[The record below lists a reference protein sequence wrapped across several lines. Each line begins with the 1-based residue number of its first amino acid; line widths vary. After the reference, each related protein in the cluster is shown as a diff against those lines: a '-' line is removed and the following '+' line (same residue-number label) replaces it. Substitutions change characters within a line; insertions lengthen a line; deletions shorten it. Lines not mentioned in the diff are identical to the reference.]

1 MNERKKPPYIW
12 LYYSNTGLEKEMTK
26 AEIIEIKMKHINN
39 ALHEMGVLEEN
50 KTLRTH
56 FNYNIKGIDVYTIGA
71 GVDEFVCCDTYNSLI
86 DALSGMQNLIFMIQ
100 QKREA
105 TNHVKK

>member
-1 MNERKKPPYIW
+1 
-12 LYYSNTGLEKEMTK
+12 MTK
-26 AEIIEIKMKHINN
+26 SELIEIKMKHIDS

-56 FNYNIKGIDVYTIGA
+56 FNYNIKGIDIYTEGA
-71 GVDEFVCCDTYNSLI
+71 GIDELVYCDTYNSLI

-100 QKREA
+100 EVRRK
-105 TNHVKK
+105 

>member
-1 MNERKKPPYIW
+1 
-12 LYYSNTGLEKEMTK
+12 MTK
-26 AEIIEIKMKHINN
+26 TELIEIKMKHIND

-56 FNYNIKGIDVYTIGA
+56 FNYNIKGIDIYTEGA
-71 GVDEFVCCDTYNSLI
+71 GIDELVYCDTYNSLI

-100 QKREA
+100 EVRRK
-105 TNHVKK
+105 